1 MRKEHKKNNTV
12 LVEINKRFPSTMHF
26 FFIIF
31 HLFSF
36 TIPPAIDNT
45 KDANN
50 HCVGGT
56 KADDAAAIRTAK
68 IMMAVITKTTTETTT
83 IITKNISNNVRNS
96 NNTATA
102 VVTNTG
108 IKTIITATVL
118 TTMITPTS

>member
-1 MRKEHKKNNTV
+1 MRKEHKKQYHFSGNKQAIS
-12 LVEINKRFPSTMHF
+12 INYAF

-68 IMMAVITKTTTETTT
+68 VMMAVITKTATETTT
-83 IITKNISNNVRNS
+83 IITKTLVTMNSNS

-108 IKTIITATVL
+108 MRTITTTTVL